1 MDGLRAIAA
10 ISVLVSHAG
19 FAAGYSQA
27 GTLGTWTTNLNSG
40 VTIFF
45 VISGFLL
52 YRPFVAAQLTGR
64 SGPGLSRFYWRRL
77 LRIVPA
83 YWTALTVLAIA
94 SGDGGTFDHWPVHYL
109 FLQPYQATAPGGLF
123 QTWSLAV
130 EVAFYLVLP
139 LYAFVA
145 GRVFEHSPVR
155 RRVAGELWLLLGI
168 SLLSALANLTWLHGE
183 TSALVSGLPRYF
195 FWFALGMAIAVVSA
209 GRAHAA
215 GLRPSRISGWIAVRP
230 GALWLSAALL
240 FLLLGAVSEQPAD
253 GITFTPNQQMLQ
265 WLLAG
270 AIALLLVLPAAFR
283 DPSAGSVPARVLSTR
298 TARWLGLVSY
308 GIFLW
313 QVAPLRWMNE
323 HEFLRAQ
330 SAGGRFFAYATVALV
345 VTIPLAAASYY
356 GIERPFLRLKDPRP
370 SKPARTAKAEA
381 PS

>member
-10 ISVLVSHAG
+10 ISVLVSHAA
-19 FAAGYSQA
+19 FAAGYSQH
-27 GTLGTWTTNLNSG
+27 GTFGTWATNLNSG

-52 YRPFVAAQLTGR
+52 YRPFVAAHLAGR
-64 SGPGLSRFYWRRL
+64 AGPRTSRFYRRRF

-83 YWTALTVLAIA
+83 YWAALTVLAIA
-94 SGDGGTFDHWPVHYL
+94 SGNGATFDNWLVHYF
-109 FLQPYQATAPGGLF
+109 FLQPYQPSAPGGLF

-139 LYAFVA
+139 FYAFVV
-145 GRVFEHSPVR
+145 GRLFENSSAR
-155 RRVAGELWLLLGI
+155 SRVTGELWLLFGL

-195 FWFALGMAIAVVSA
+195 FWFALGMAMALVSA
-209 GRAHAA
+209 GSGQAG
-215 GLRPSRISGWIAVRP
+215 GLRLPRFASAVAVRP
-230 GALWLSAALL
+230 GAAWLSAALL

-253 GITFTPNQQMLQ
+253 GITFTPDQQMLQ

-270 AIALLLVLPAAFR
+270 AAALLLVLPAAFR
-283 DPSAGSVPARVLSTR
+283 DLPAASVPARVLSTR
-298 TARWLGLVSY
+298 AARWLGLVSY

-323 HEFLRAQ
+323 HEFFP
-330 SAGGRFFAYATVALV
+330 SHSSGGRFLVYAAVALA

-356 GIERPFLRLKDPRP
+356 GIERPFLRLKEPRP
-370 SKPARTAKAEA
+370 RKQPRTAKAEA
-381 PS
+381 RP